1 MRYNYTTSI
10 LTKTIER
17 LNAQISIQ
25 SEKEPEML
33 SDELFL
39 QEDIENMQ
47 RQVRELQSAILQLNG
62 KP

>member
-25 SEKEPEML
+25 SEKETEML

-39 QEDIENMQ
+39 QEDIDNMQ
-47 RQVRELQSAILQLNG
+47 RQVLEL
-62 KP
+62 